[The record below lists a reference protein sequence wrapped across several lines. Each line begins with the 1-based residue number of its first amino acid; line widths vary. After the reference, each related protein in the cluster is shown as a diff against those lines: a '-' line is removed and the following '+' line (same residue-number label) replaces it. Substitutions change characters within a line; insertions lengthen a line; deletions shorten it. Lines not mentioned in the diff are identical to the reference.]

1 MSELTKE
8 NFLEDLRCLIEQY
21 DGFMSI
27 EDGDNYA
34 DTDCNSYENYWSEP
48 YKVFEIIFGNT
59 VEPSEGVVLERE
71 GFTVTVDDFEKI
83 VDG

>member
-1 MSELTKE
+1 MDLCLLKTEIITQILTA
-8 NFLEDLRCLIEQY
+8 I
-21 DGFMSI
+21 
-27 EDGDNYA
+27 A
-34 DTDCNSYENYWSEP
+34 HENYWSEP